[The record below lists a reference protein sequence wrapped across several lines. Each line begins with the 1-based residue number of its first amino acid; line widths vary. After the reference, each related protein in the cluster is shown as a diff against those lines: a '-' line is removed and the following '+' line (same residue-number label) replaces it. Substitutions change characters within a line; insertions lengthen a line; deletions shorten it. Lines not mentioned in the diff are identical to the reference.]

1 MRKYLAATAALT
13 SALLLASCAST
24 TDPSSDDATTPAETA
39 TTEAAGPT
47 PTVVEIVQSCA
58 AFYDGAENSLATRVD
73 ATFPLTTQEVTEE
86 SAIELATTRDKI
98 ASVQRFA
105 DVELQENL
113 NGIKAP
119 FEAAL
124 SDVEVTT
131 DGFQPALD
139 AFRTQCTD
147 AGYAFAS

>member
-39 TTEAAGPT
+39 TTEATAPE
-47 PTVVEIVQSCA
+47 PTVVEIAQSCA
-58 AFYDGAENSLATRVD
+58 AFYDGGESSLAARVD

-86 SAIELATTRDKI
+86 TATELATTRDKI

-105 DVELQENL
+105 DVELREDL
-113 NGIKAP
+113 TGIKAP

-139 AFRTQCTD
+139 DFRAACD
-147 AGYAFAS
+147 EAGYAFAS